1 MTNDSVPSAGTN
13 EPGRPHEPPNFWVR
27 ARVERPRRHQD
38 GLLLE
43 LRAVDARRPGRLTA
57 FMTGDFIREIQD
69 ATGVLLDPSTIF
81 GEHELKLTVTAE
93 PRGDLSAQVTGFV
106 RDTFLSDWA
115 EQDAAIRDGLE
126 ADRIWDRQ
134 HNLSAPS
141 RLRRVFLIEPEDGG
155 SPSAITQ
162 ELERCWE
169 HGIIELIRHP
179 VAFEEAG
186 SVAALEEA
194 FGCAY
199 DQYEWGTLDLV
210 IVAPGAGFAFR
221 ALSDEGLLRR
231 IAVLPVPVVVRKADA
246 PTLLDTMAHRCFDG
260 TDEILTFLTGIL
272 REEVRVANTPRLAA
286 IAEMF
291 EPASARRMTPVVH
304 GPLFD

>member
-1 MTNDSVPSAGTN
+1 MTNDDALAGAN
-13 EPGRPHEPPNFWVR
+13 EPGRPHEPSFWVR

-38 GLLLE
+38 GILLE
-43 LRAVDARRPGRLTA
+43 LQAVDPGRPGRLKA
-57 FMTGDFIREIQD
+57 FVTGDFIREIQG

-106 RDTFLSDWA
+106 RETFLSDWA
-115 EQDAAIRDGLE
+115 EQDTAIRDGLE

-134 HNLSAPS
+134 HNLPAPR
-141 RLRRVFLIEPEDGG
+141 RLRRVFLIEPEDAA
-155 SPSAITQ
+155 PSALKE
-162 ELERCWE
+162 ELERWWE
-169 HGIIELIRHP
+169 LGIIELIRHT

-194 FGCAY
+194 IGCAY
-199 DQYEWGTLDLV
+199 DQYEWGTLDLL

-221 ALSDEGLLRR
+221 SLSDEGLLRR
-231 IAVLPVPVVVRKADA
+231 IAVLPVPVVTQKAEV

-260 TDEILTFLTGIL
+260 PDEILTFLIGIL
-272 REEVRVANTPRLAA
+272 REELRVANTRRLAA

-291 EPASARRMTPVVH
+291 EPVPAPRTTPVVH

>member
-1 MTNDSVPSAGTN
+1 MTDLNALVGAN
-13 EPGRPHEPPNFWVR
+13 EPGRAHEPSFWVR
-27 ARVERPRRHQD
+27 ATVERPRRHQD

-43 LRAVDARRPGRLTA
+43 LRAVDPSRPGRLTA
-57 FMTGDFIREIQD
+57 FMTGDFIREVQT
-69 ATGVLLDPSTIF
+69 ATGILLDPSTIF
-81 GEHELKLTVTAE
+81 GEHQLKLTVTAE
-93 PRGDLSAQVTGFV
+93 PRGDLSAQVAGFV
-106 RDTFLSDWA
+106 RETFLLDWA

-134 HNLSAPS
+134 HNLPAPS

-155 SPSAITQ
+155 SPSALRET
-162 ELERCWE
+162 LERWWE

-194 FGCAY
+194 IGCAW
-199 DQYEWGTLDLV
+199 DQFEWGTLDLV
-210 IVAPGAGFAFR
+210 IIAPGTGFAFR

-231 IAVLPVPVVVRKADA
+231 IAVLPVPIVLRKAGA
-246 PTLLDTMAHRCFDG
+246 PTLLDTMAHRCFDCP
-260 TDEILTFLTGIL
+260 DEILTFLTGIL

-286 IAEMF
+286 IAEMI
-291 EPASARRMTPVVH
+291 EPASARRMTPAFH